1 MSKQE
6 LILHKICSYYIPDDW
21 YYILPSKP
29 VVYMGLSSHQPNP
42 SVYMDLSSHQLL
54 ASDSVPQETI
64 DKIFKTFKLY
74 SFKIGG
80 Y

>member
-1 MSKQE
+1 MNKQE
-6 LILHKICSYYIPDDW
+6 IILHKICKYYIPDDW
-21 YYILPSKP
+21 YQLLWS
-29 VVYMGLSSHQPNP
+29 NP
-42 SVYMDLSSHQLL
+42 IINNNLCTHQLRI
-54 ASDSVPQETI
+54 SDSVHQETI

>member
-21 YYILPSKP
+21 YYILP
-29 VVYMGLSSHQPNP
+29 PNP
-42 SVYMDLSSHQLL
+42 FVYKGLCSHQLL
-54 ASDSVPQETI
+54 TSDSVPQETI

>member
-29 VVYMGLSSHQPNP
+29 FVYMGLSSHQ
-42 SVYMDLSSHQLL
+42 LL
-54 ASDSVPQETI
+54 VSDSVPQETI